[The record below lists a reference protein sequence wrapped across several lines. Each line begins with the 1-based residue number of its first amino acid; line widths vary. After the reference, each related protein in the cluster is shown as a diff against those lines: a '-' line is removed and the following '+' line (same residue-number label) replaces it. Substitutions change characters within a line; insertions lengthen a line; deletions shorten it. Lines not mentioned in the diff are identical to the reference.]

1 MHILGMSMNKTNNLN
16 RWIDHL
22 DIALEEMDEESV
34 EADFVQSVLDDMI
47 DITFEEAQENAR

>member
-1 MHILGMSMNKTNNLN
+1 MHFLGMSMNETDNLN

>member
-1 MHILGMSMNKTNNLN
+1 MHFLGMSMNETDNLN

-22 DIALEEMDEESV
+22 DIALEGMDEESV